1 MPALMVTKVGETF
14 RCGRGRAGGV
24 RSEPAGSR
32 LAIVLSPKEASMSQR
47 TNEAEIAAVI
57 EVVRAYYDGMIE
69 GNAAKLGRAFHPRA
83 SIVGNEGGGLSWS
96 TLEEFVAE
104 CEGAVS
110 QAGLYEWRI
119 EGLSFEGDTALVRLG
134 GQFAGVWYSD
144 DLSLVWIDGAWR
156 IVHKTFYP
164 HPAA

>member
-1 MPALMVTKVGETF
+1 
-14 RCGRGRAGGV
+14 
-24 RSEPAGSR
+24 
-32 LAIVLSPKEASMSQR
+32 MSQR
-47 TNEAEIAAVI
+47 TNESDIAALI

-69 GNAAKLGRAFHPRA
+69 GDAAKLGRAFHPRA

-96 TLEEFVAE
+96 TLDEFAAE
-104 CEGAVS
+104 CEGGVS
-110 QAGLYEWRI
+110 QAGPYKWRI

-144 DLSLVWIDGAWR
+144 DLSLVWTDDVWR

-164 HPAA
+164 HPAG